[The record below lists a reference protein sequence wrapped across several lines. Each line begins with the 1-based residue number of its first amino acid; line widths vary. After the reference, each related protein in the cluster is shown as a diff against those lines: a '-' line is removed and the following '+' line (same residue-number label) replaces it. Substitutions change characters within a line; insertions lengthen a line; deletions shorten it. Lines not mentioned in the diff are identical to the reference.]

1 MLIREPEEILTE
13 VETRSKNDANSVR
26 EKYYGLKTVRAVNET
41 YYELNQQW

>member
-26 EKYYGLKTVRAVNET
+26 EKNYGLKTVSAVNET
-41 YYELNQQW
+41 DYGLNQQW